1 MCGRITQKGGE
12 LPGLVTVTLIE
23 EQFPPRFNGAPSQP
37 FWVIRRH
44 PQTGEYHRD
53 QLVCGLIPHWCKDP
67 DGGRKPINAKAETIT
82 SLPSS
87 ETPALLELCLMR
99 SNRALSSSARHNVSM
114 AKTHPKRPRLSRS
127 PRGG

>member
-1 MCGRITQKGGE
+1 MRGRITQKGGE

-82 SLPSS
+82 SLPSFRNACAFGAMFD
-87 ETPALLELCLMR
+87 EIKPCPIEQ
-99 SNRALSSSARHNVSM
+99 RA
-114 AKTHPKRPRLSRS
+114 P
-127 PRGG
+127 